1 MRTRPNQTTGEPWPH
16 RLPAA
21 CAAGVLLWCAW
32 GYCADEAGTGLFWT
46 TAVLAAAAFALPRP
60 LPHTSRGIIWLSLLL
75 TVVCMAANVERLIP
89 AKEDYFRAYL
99 LHRLVT
105 ALFAALGVSALFFR
119 MGVAGVTRILLG
131 TLPMTMLTLARPAGD
146 PATATAAPGTSCLWG
161 LVGLAGLLELARQH
175 AAHRAGGAPRFG
187 MREWFARGAWMA
199 VVLGAALWLTPVVEQ
214 AAQAT
219 QHRLMGI
226 QLRSYRDRLWQR
238 DTEMP
243 LFRALPRGFG
253 QRTRLL
259 LTVRATA
266 APGYLRESVFT
277 TYLRGRWLTPDSG
290 RPLDPAAA
298 RPDPEEVLTRY
309 TLLPADPLRAAE
321 RMRVDVFVPRLLT
334 AICLPGTAATLYC
347 PDEEDPL
354 VNSNGMVHV
363 DGGTSARYEFDAWSS
378 EAGEAAFPLPGGL
391 SDPAYLQVPAQLAP
405 SVSNWVTRCPG
416 LAEAPSPVAA
426 AQCIEHDFADR
437 FAYLDTV
444 RHPAQP
450 DPLIHFMKARA
461 GYCVHFASA
470 AALMLRSRGIPTRVV
485 GGFVCSEWAPW
496 LRCWVVRER
505 QGHAWVEAWDAVAG
519 TWFLVEATPGIGRPD
534 SRGRVGFFRMLSDAV
549 RFLWKRL
556 LALIEEANPLQA
568 VADAGTVIVQGV
580 RRLLFSLWGG
590 LLLLTGILAYFVRR
604 RRRCREAD
612 EAVQVRQALAQT
624 AASLTRRRVP
634 GALQRKT
641 WESWDGWLARIGK
654 ELPAARRDELTGWIE
669 GYQQLRYQ
677 KSLDLT
683 AARDWIA
690 AARRASRR

>member
-75 TVVCMAANVERLIP
+75 TVVCMAANVERLMP

-146 PATATAAPGTSCLWG
+146 PATAAAATGTSCLWG
-161 LVGLAGLLELARQH
+161 LAGLAGLLELARQH

-199 VVLGAALWLTPVVEQ
+199 AVLGAALWLTPVVEQ
-214 AAQAT
+214 AALAT
-219 QHRLMGI
+219 QHRLMGMH
-226 QLRSYRDRLWQR
+226 LRSYRDRLWQR
-238 DTEMP
+238 DTDMP

-378 EAGEAAFPLPGGL
+378 EAGETAFPLPGGL

-534 SRGRVGFFRMLSDAV
+534 SRGRVGFFRMMSDAV

-604 RRRCREAD
+604 RRRLREAD
-612 EAVQVRQALAQT
+612 EAVQVRHALAQT
-624 AASLTRRRVP
+624 AASLTRRLVP

-641 WESWDGWLARIGK
+641 WESWDGWMARIGK
-654 ELPAARRDELTGWIE
+654 ELPAARRDELAGWIE

-677 KSLDLT
+677 KSLDLA

-690 AARRASRR
+690 AARRASRH

>member
-75 TVVCMAANVERLIP
+75 TVVCMAANVERLMP

-146 PATATAAPGTSCLWG
+146 PATAAAATGTSCLWG
-161 LVGLAGLLELARQH
+161 LAGLAGLLELARQH

-199 VVLGAALWLTPVVEQ
+199 AVLGAALWLTPVVEQ
-214 AAQAT
+214 AALAT
-219 QHRLMGI
+219 QHRLMGMH
-226 QLRSYRDRLWQR
+226 LRSYRDRLWQR
-238 DTEMP
+238 DTDMP

-378 EAGEAAFPLPGGL
+378 EAGETAFPLPGGL

-534 SRGRVGFFRMLSDAV
+534 SRGRVGFFRMMSDAV

-604 RRRCREAD
+604 RRRLREAD
-612 EAVQVRQALAQT
+612 EAVQVRHALAQT
-624 AASLTRRRVP
+624 AASLTRRLVP

-641 WESWDGWLARIGK
+641 WESWDGWMARIGK
-654 ELPAARRDELTGWIE
+654 ELPAARRDELAGWIE
-669 GYQQLRYQ
+669 GYQQLRYRT
-677 KSLDLT
+677 SIDV
-683 AARDWIA
+683 AEARCWIA
-690 AARRASRR
+690 AARRAGRR

>member
-1 MRTRPNQTTGEPWPH
+1 MRTMPNQTTGDPWPH
-16 RLPAA
+16 RLPAT
-21 CAAGVLLWCAW
+21 CAAAVLLWCAW

-46 TAVLAAAAFALPRP
+46 TAVLAAAALALPRP
-60 LPHTSRGIIWLSLLL
+60 LPHTSRWIIWLSLVL
-75 TVVCMAANVERLIP
+75 TVVCMAANVERLMP
-89 AKEDYFRAYL
+89 TKEDYFRAYL

-146 PATATAAPGTSCLWG
+146 PATAAAATGTSCLWG
-161 LVGLAGLLELARQH
+161 LAGLAGLLELARQH

-199 VVLGAALWLTPVVEQ
+199 AVLGAALWLTPVVEQ
-214 AAQAT
+214 AALAT
-219 QHRLMGI
+219 QHRLMGMH
-226 QLRSYRDRLWQR
+226 LRSYRDRLWQR
-238 DTEMP
+238 DTDMP

-378 EAGEAAFPLPGGL
+378 EAGETAFPLPGGL

-534 SRGRVGFFRMLSDAV
+534 SRGRVGFFRMMSDAV

-604 RRRCREAD
+604 RRRLREAD
-612 EAVQVRQALAQT
+612 EAVQVRHALAQT
-624 AASLTRRRVP
+624 AASLTRRLVP

-641 WESWDGWLARIGK
+641 WESWDGWMARIGK
-654 ELPAARRDELTGWIE
+654 ELPAARRDGLAGWIE

-677 KSLDLT
+677 KSLDLA

-690 AARRASRR
+690 AARRASRH